1 MIVKLR
7 TEDKKRPGHH
17 ILTVLEPVFTAK
29 TKDKQKDI
37 YDMMASLTS
46 LVEQHIRDYPEEWF
60 WLHDRWKYVERKK
73 KEANNLQ

>member
-1 MIVKLR
+1 
-7 TEDKKRPGHH
+7 
-17 ILTVLEPVFTAK
+17 
-29 TKDKQKDI
+29 
-37 YDMMASLTS
+37 MMASLTN